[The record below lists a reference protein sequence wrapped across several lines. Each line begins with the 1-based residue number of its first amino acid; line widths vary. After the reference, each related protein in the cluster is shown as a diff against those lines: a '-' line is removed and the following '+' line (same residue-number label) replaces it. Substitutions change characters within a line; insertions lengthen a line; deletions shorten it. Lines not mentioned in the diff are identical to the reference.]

1 MVETKTENPRKT
13 KGAAPKENGF
23 AKGDKNNNDLS
34 DYEDDLSQLIK
45 ADTKS
50 AEAGPHKMEIVWFP
64 NAIGFFFLYLLTLYS
79 TYLLFFDSKWQTKVF
94 MITSMIFAGLVTT
107 MGAHRLF
114 THRTYKANYWLRAFL
129 IISQVVAAQVR
140 ELFILLLIDSY
151 FVGHAYFVRSCD
163 QKTELLAVGLSID
176 AIAAEASQRAFNS
189 ADATHSCSKN
199 CLWVWVRDHRQHHKY
214 SDTDADP
221 HNASRGF
228 FFSHVG
234 WLMVRK
240 HPDVIAKGKLVDMSD
255 MNADPLIMFQ
265 KKYYKTL
272 FTILAVI
279 IPTAIP
285 YYFWNEDLMKSFV
298 MCSLGRIHWT
308 NNLVWLVNSWA
319 HLIGTRPYSEN
330 ILPVESF
337 FVSFI
342 GLGEGWH
349 NYHHTFPWDYR
360 AAEAGKWP
368 NLTATLIDYCASRG
382 WVWDRRSAT
391 TEMVIN
397 RTVKKGDHTHPL
409 FGDKTETFVEKVR
422 EIKLA
427 KEYTDQQVEDDM
439 KLMGRLRPDES
450 KKA

>member
-129 IISQVVAAQVR
+129 IISQVVAAQ
-140 ELFILLLIDSY
+140 
-151 FVGHAYFVRSCD
+151 
-163 QKTELLAVGLSID
+163 
-176 AIAAEASQRAFNS
+176 
-189 ADATHSCSKN
+189 N